1 MKRNEERY
9 GTTYPNESSR
19 SEQFHKPLHWTSS
32 VSPEGVLAEGASFV
46 EYAVP
51 LWKVKKRM
59 VSFRWWKKSTSPAM
73 LQKLIREHTEANYS
87 TLKDDDDLLTI
98 PVNELKSTYDFEMR
112 DVSKLE
118 DRENWVARGQIHL
131 TRRSDKALV
140 AEYVGLAAAQIGVQT
155 GRWSPYVLVPSPTSL
170 MAIAGSRCNSF
181 SGVLCD
187 LREVSCSC
195 NRSFKYAGVAAD
207 PFA

>member
-51 LWKVKKRM
+51 PWKVKKRM
-59 VSFRWWKKSTSPAM
+59 VSFRWRKESTSPAM

-87 TLKDDDDLLTI
+87 TLKDDDLLTI

-140 AEYVGLAAAQIGVQT
+140 AEYVGLAAAQNWSSNWEMVAVCIGPESDFVD
-155 GRWSPYVLVPSPTSL
+155 GNRWKPLQFFFRRVVRLE
-170 MAIAGSRCNSF
+170 R
-181 SGVLCD
+181 GVMQLQ
-187 LREVSCSC
+187 
-195 NRSFKYAGVAAD
+195 
-207 PFA
+207 